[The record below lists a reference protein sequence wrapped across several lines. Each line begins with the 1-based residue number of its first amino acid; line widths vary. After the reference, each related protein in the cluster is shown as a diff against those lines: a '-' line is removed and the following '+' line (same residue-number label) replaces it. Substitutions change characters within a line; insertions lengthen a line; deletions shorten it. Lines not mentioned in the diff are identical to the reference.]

1 MEKPSSSVDSIT
13 IFPQNPVF
21 RFFSLISYY
30 FVLGILKI
38 FFPLLF
44 SLRVEGA
51 SHLRDAPAAVAVS
64 NHSLYLDPA
73 FAACAAAP
81 RRFFFSG
88 MEKTFTESKKPF
100 ELLIRLLGGFPIPN
114 SAPWQI
120 IEPVSTLLAAKRN
133 PLVLFYPEGFMTYK
147 NRDLFP
153 FKAGAFL
160 VSQIHQ
166 IPIIPIVII
175 SIPRTF
181 WFSKIV
187 ITVLPPLSPL
197 PSKISSSAK
206 QKQMIRA
213 QAEQTRCLM
222 QKAINSIQEDYR

>member
-1 MEKPSSSVDSIT
+1 MERPSSSVDPIT

-30 FVLGILKI
+30 TVLGLLKI
-38 FFPLLF
+38 LFPLIF
-44 SLRVEGA
+44 SIRIEG
-51 SHLRDAPAAVAVS
+51 SQNLHNAPAAVAIS

-73 FAACAAAP
+73 YAACAAAP

-88 MEKTFTESKKPF
+88 MEKTFAESRKPF
-100 ELLIRLLGGFPIPN
+100 EMLIRLLGGFPIPN

-120 IEPVSTLLAAKRN
+120 IGPVSVLFSTHKK

-147 NRDLFP
+147 NRNLYP

-166 IPIIPIVII
+166 VPIIPIVIV
-175 SIPRTF
+175 SIPRKF
-181 WFSKIV
+181 WFSKI
-187 ITVLPPLSPL
+187 IMKVLPPLDPL
-197 PSKISSSAK
+197 PADISSSSER
-206 QKQMIRA
+206 KQMITT
-213 QAEQTRCLM
+213 QAEQARRLM
-222 QKAINSIQEDYR
+222 QQAIQSIQEDHI